1 MHTGAMPAASASPLR
16 FRDPGHDKYH
26 FASSGTVLVR
36 CPRCERQAQVVPE
49 PRDAGSA
56 TPTWSTERR
65 LVCRHCGLSR
75 KRDRTRPIAS
85 YWYGNP
91 EMNDPYF
98 QAPLWLQTRTRH
110 GLLWAY
116 NPEHLD
122 LLRRFVQATLR
133 EHDPWYEPWRKMGTI
148 GRLPAWIKQAKNRD
162 EVLRGLDRMRE
173 SLVS

>member
-1 MHTGAMPAASASPLR
+1 MPAASTPPLR

-26 FASSGTVLVR
+26 FASSDRVLVR
-36 CPRCERQAQVVPE
+36 CTRCDRQAQVVPE
-49 PRDAGSA
+49 SREADSA
-56 TPTWSTERR
+56 TPLWSMERR

-75 KRDRTRPIAS
+75 KRDESWPIAFC
-85 YWYGNP
+85 WYGNP

-116 NPEHLD
+116 NAEHLD
-122 LLRRFVQATLR
+122 LLRRYVQATLR
-133 EHDPWYEPWRKMGTI
+133 EHDPWYEPWRKMGAI
-148 GRLPAWIKQAKNRD
+148 SRLPAWIKQAKNRD
-162 EVLRGLDRMRE
+162 EVLRGLDRMRD